1 MKRPFIRDAE
11 SRANFS
17 SYKLGSK
24 WRETGCRSIPEDIA
38 AMYRITVT
46 RTNGLARI
54 VGNGDDNDKEEEE
67 EEEGGLEMVEEV
79 GRRNETV
86 QDRGNYARR
95 PSFIG
100 SALTANSKLR

>member
-1 MKRPFIRDAE
+1 
-11 SRANFS
+11 
-17 SYKLGSK
+17 
-24 WRETGCRSIPEDIA
+24 
-38 AMYRITVT
+38 MYRITVT

-67 EEEGGLEMVEEV
+67 EEEEGLEMVEEV

-95 PSFIG
+95 PNFIG

>member
-54 VGNGDDNDKEEEE
+54 VGDDNDKEEEE
-67 EEEGGLEMVEEV
+67 EEEEV

>member
-1 MKRPFIRDAE
+1 
-11 SRANFS
+11 
-17 SYKLGSK
+17 
-24 WRETGCRSIPEDIA
+24 
-38 AMYRITVT
+38 MYRITVT

-67 EEEGGLEMVEEV
+67 EEEEV